1 MTTKFE
7 DVSAAELEEE
17 TVREQAALVDNFM
30 AQFVDNE
37 PDALPIDVQI
47 RRVLRTNMKRLKRAN

>member
-47 RRVLRTNMKRLKRAN
+47 RRVLRANMKRLKRAN